1 MFALNHGVERSN
13 NNGGKMRARF
23 LVEWS
28 IRLVAAVLL
37 ISCPAWAQFTAN
49 IQGTVDDPS
58 GAAVPQAK
66 VTLENTV
73 TLVTANTTTDASG
86 LYRFESLAP
95 STYQITVNATGF
107 APAESDVTLLTDQTL
122 TVNVSLKVGTATSSV
137 VVTAETPIVNT
148 SETRDQQT
156 VATQELSSVPLE
168 GRNMLS
174 LSTEAPGVSGLGVA
188 SGPGTNG
195 GTPGTSADNFSTEE
209 AVDLS
214 AKGQGT
220 VSNLWVIDGL
230 DVTSGIRQGVLN
242 LTPNPDFVE
251 EASNQVNVY
260 NAAYGNASGIQ
271 FAMTTKSGT
280 DQYHFLLSDYFN
292 NQDMY
297 ARYSLPGSDH
307 AYNPFHGNNMSF
319 SVGGPVIPHKRFF
332 FFFGVE
338 PLRES
343 YSTGSS
349 NFNYV
354 APQFI
359 AWAKTNY
366 PNTLG
371 TQVLENYPVSPAVAF
386 SSVALTA
393 GADTHLESG
402 CGIGSTAPA
411 DIPCSTPMVDTGV
424 FNSTDFRNGT
434 QYFVRFD
441 KYFDK
446 DRIYGSFFRT
456 LLSSGGP
463 AQIPAFP
470 ATNNYWER
478 AIQVGWTHT
487 FSPTMLNE
495 ASFGTNRVQGILD
508 SSGTFTVP
516 IINTSEVGGYGSG
529 FAQGDFIQHDY
540 HWRDVLTK
548 VAGAHVLTVGY
559 EGWYGDDEE
568 PFQGPWST
576 PALGFN
582 SLTDLVR
589 DAPQSENH
597 LYYSP
602 QTGLVQLWDWDAASS
617 TYGFFANDVWKVRKN
632 LTLTVGFRFDN
643 EGNPYALNSYTVF
656 GNFILGPGST
666 FNQQIASGSTQ
677 ASHYAL
683 NHAPKTYN
691 PRLGFAWDVT
701 GSGSWLLRGGFGM
714 FSNALTS
721 ANIQEEYRG
730 DTPGTLQP
738 TFEAGTS
745 TPPIFSLGTG
755 STPPFG
761 FVTPSMVGGPLCP
774 AAPCLDSQGGLVGA
788 NLGIG
793 GIDPNITSPTSY
805 QWSATL
811 EHKITDHF
819 VASLFYSGSHD
830 TDIAAGGDG
839 AGGVSYGTQINFVPG
854 SEVGKGVGA
863 FPGTYNS
870 SFGSIFYTQD
880 NRYSNYEGITVDLR
894 ARAKHGFFD
903 VSYTR
908 SSSKDDAGNYAS
920 SPENPSIWYGP
931 SPWDVPNRISA
942 SFTYTLVGLN
952 HGQGAIGKL
961 TGGWG
966 ISGVSYYQTGYPF
979 TVFAGNSFNGGA
991 YVAGSNA
998 FLNATGDYNADGDN
1012 NDVPNVTNYT
1022 ENFSHT
1028 NDFTQGNISHGV
1040 NPGVLSLSQFTVPTL
1055 GSEGNEKTNLF
1066 RQPSLTQTDV
1076 SFYKDNK
1083 ITERL
1088 DFQFRFDFFNIFNDT
1103 NFTNIQNNV
1112 NASNFGE
1119 VQSQNL
1125 PRWWT
1130 VGGKLSF

>member
-1 MFALNHGVERSN
+1 M
-13 NNGGKMRARF
+13 GGKMRPKF

-28 IRLVAAVLL
+28 IRLAAVVLL
-37 ISCPAWAQFTAN
+37 FSGSAWAQYTAN
-49 IQGTVDDPS
+49 IQGTVTDPS

-73 TLVTANTTTDASG
+73 TQVEENSTTDATG
-86 LYRFESLAP
+86 FYRFLSVAP
-95 STYQITVNATGF
+95 STYEITITSAGF
-107 APAESDVTLLTDQTL
+107 STEQRTVTLTTDQNL
-122 TVNVSLKVGTATSSV
+122 TVDFGLKVGTATTAV
-137 VVTAETPIVNT
+137 VVTTETPIVNT

-156 VATQELSSVPLE
+156 IATQELSQVPLE

-174 LSTEAPGVSGLGVA
+174 LATEAPGVSGLGVA

-195 GTPGTSADNFSTEE
+195 GTPGSSADNFSTEE
-209 AVDLS
+209 GVDVS

-230 DVTSGIRQGVLN
+230 NVTSGIRQGVLN

-251 EASNQVNVY
+251 ESTNQVNVY
-260 NAAYGNASGIQ
+260 SSAYGNASGIQ
-271 FAMTTKSGT
+271 FAMTTKSGG
-280 DQYHFLLSDYFN
+280 DQFHFLISDYFN
-292 NQDMY
+292 NQDMW

-307 AYNPFHGNNMSF
+307 AYSPFHGNNMSF

-338 PLRES
+338 PLREAT
-343 YSTGSS
+343 STGTAS
-349 NFNYV
+349 FTYV
-354 APQFI
+354 DPAFI
-359 AWAKTNY
+359 TWAEGAY
-366 PNTLG
+366 PNNLG
-371 TQVLENYPVSPAVAF
+371 TQVLKNYPVSSAVEF
-386 SSVALTA
+386 NRVSLTA
-393 GADTHLESG
+393 AQDTHLADG
-402 CGIGSTAPA
+402 CGPTAVLDA
-411 DIPCSTPMVDTGV
+411 DIPCATNMLDSGV
-424 FNSTDFRNGT
+424 FNSTNFRNGT
-434 QYFVRFD
+434 QYFLRFD

-456 LLSSGGP
+456 LLATGGLAP
-463 AQIPAFP
+463 IPAFP
-470 ATNNYWER
+470 ADDNYFQR
-478 AIQVGWTHT
+478 ALQIGWTHT
-487 FSPTMLNE
+487 FNPTMLNE
-495 ASFGTNRVQGILD
+495 ASFGVNRVQGIED
-508 SSGTFTVP
+508 QTGTFTVP
-516 IINTSEVGGYGSG
+516 IIGTPEVGGYGSG
-529 FAQGDFIQHDY
+529 FAQGNFIQHDY

-548 VAGAHVLTVGY
+548 VSGAHVFSVGY

-576 PALGFN
+576 PAINFN
-582 SLTDLVR
+582 SLLDLVQ

-602 QTGLVQLWDWDAASS
+602 QTGNVQLWDWDAASS
-617 TYGFFANDVWKVRKN
+617 NYGFFANDVWKARKN
-632 LTLTVGFRFDN
+632 LTVTLGFRFDN
-643 EGNPYALNSYTVF
+643 EGDPYALNSYTVF
-656 GNFILGPGST
+656 GNFMLGPGST
-666 FNQQIASGSTQ
+666 FDQQIASGSTQ
-677 ASHYAL
+677 ASHFAL

-691 PRLGFAWDVT
+691 PRVGFAWDLT
-701 GSGSWLLRGGFGM
+701 GSGNWLLRGGFGM

-721 ANIQEEYRG
+721 ANIQEEFRG

-738 TFEAGTS
+738 TFEAGSS

-755 STPPFG
+755 SKPPFG
-761 FVTPSMVGGPLCP
+761 FVTPSLVGGPLCP

-805 QWSATL
+805 QWSGTL
-811 EHKITDHF
+811 EHKISDHF
-819 VASLFYSGSHD
+819 VASVFYSGSHD
-830 TDIAAGGDG
+830 THIAAGGDA

-854 SEVGKGVGA
+854 SEEGKSVGA

-880 NRYSNYEGITVDLR
+880 NRYSNYEGVTVDLR
-894 ARAKHGFFD
+894 ARARHGFFD

-942 SFTYTLVGLN
+942 SFTYTIVGLH
-952 HGQGAIGKL
+952 HGEGAVGKV

-1022 ENFSHT
+1022 ESVSHAR
-1028 NDFTQGNISHGV
+1028 DFTQGSLSGTA
-1040 NPGVLSLSQFTVPTL
+1040 PGVFSLSQFTVPTL
-1055 GSEGNEKTNLF
+1055 GTEGNEKINGF
-1066 RQPSLTQTDV
+1066 REPSVTQTDV
-1076 SFYKDNK
+1076 SIYKDNY

-1088 DFQFRFDFFNIFNDT
+1088 NFQFRFDIFNVFNNT
-1103 NFTNIQNNV
+1103 NFTNISNNV

-1119 VQSQNL
+1119 ATGQNL

-1130 VGGKLSF
+1130 IGGKLTF

>member
-1 MFALNHGVERSN
+1 
-13 NNGGKMRARF
+13 MRARF
-23 LVEWS
+23 FVGRFAWLLVGV
-28 IRLVAAVLL
+28 LFVAGSAR
-37 ISCPAWAQFTAN
+37 AQFTAN
-49 IQGTVDDPS
+49 IQGTVADPT
-58 GAAVPQAK
+58 GASVAQAK
-66 VTLENTV
+66 VTLLNTATQV
-73 TLVTANTTTDASG
+73 SQGTTTDDSG
-86 LYRFESLAP
+86 LYRFLSVAP
-95 STYQITVNATGF
+95 GPYQISVAAAGFETAQRTVT
-107 APAESDVTLLTDQTL
+107 VTTDQDLNVPFAL
-122 TVNVSLKVGTATSSV
+122 TVGAATTSV
-137 VVTAETPIVNT
+137 VVTTESPILST
-148 SETRDQQT
+148 TDTRDQQT

-168 GRNMLS
+168 GRNLLS

-195 GTPGTSADNFSTEE
+195 GTPGSSADNFSTEE
-209 AVDLS
+209 GVDVS

-251 EASNQVNVY
+251 EATNQVNIY
-260 NAAYGNASGIQ
+260 SAAYGNASGIQ
-271 FAMTTKSGT
+271 FAMTTKSGA
-280 DQYHFLLSDYFN
+280 DQFHFLISDYFN
-292 NQDMY
+292 NQDMW
-297 ARYSLPGSDH
+297 ARYSLPGADH
-307 AYNPFHGNNMSF
+307 AYSPFHGNNMSF

-343 YSTGSS
+343 TSTGAAS
-349 NFNYV
+349 FNYV
-354 APQFI
+354 DPAFI
-359 AWAKTNY
+359 AFAKANY
-366 PNTLG
+366 PNNLG
-371 TQVLENYPVSPAVAF
+371 TQVLENYPVSSAVVF
-386 SSVALTA
+386 NRVSLTA
-393 GADTHLESG
+393 AQDTHLADG
-402 CGIGSTAPA
+402 CGPTATEDA
-411 DIPCSTPMVDTGV
+411 DIPCATPIIDTGI
-424 FNSTDFRNGT
+424 FNNTNFRNGT
-434 QYFVRFD
+434 QYFLRFD

-456 LLSSGGP
+456 LLATGGP
-463 AQIPAFP
+463 AAIPAFS
-470 ATNNYWER
+470 ADDNYFQR

-487 FSPTMLNE
+487 FNPTLLNE
-495 ASFGTNRVQGILD
+495 ASFGVNRVQGIED
-508 SSGTFTVP
+508 QTGTFTVP
-516 IINTSEVGGYGSG
+516 IISTPEVGGYGSG
-529 FAQGDFIQHDY
+529 FAQGNFIQHDY

-548 VAGAHVLTVGY
+548 VAGAHVFTVGY

-576 PALGFN
+576 PAIGFN
-582 SLTDLVR
+582 SLLDLVQ

-602 QTGLVQLWDWDAASS
+602 QTGNVELWDWDAASS
-617 TYGFFANDVWKVRKN
+617 TYGFFANDTWKARKN
-632 LTLTVGFRFDN
+632 LTLTLGFRFDN
-643 EGNPYALNSYTVF
+643 QGNPYALNAFTVF
-656 GNFILGPGST
+656 GNFMFGPGST
-666 FNQQIASGSTQ
+666 FDQQIASGSTE

-683 NHAPKTYN
+683 SHSPKAYN
-691 PRLGFAWDVT
+691 PRAGFAWDLT
-701 GSGSWLLRGGFGM
+701 GSGNWVLRGGFGM
-714 FSNALTS
+714 FSNALTA
-721 ANIQEEYRG
+721 ANIQEEFRG

-745 TPPIFSLGTG
+745 TPPIFDLGTG
-755 STPPFG
+755 SKPPFG
-761 FVTPSMVGGPLCP
+761 FVTPSLVGGPLCP

-793 GIDPNITSPTSY
+793 GIDPNIVSPTSY

-811 EHKITDHF
+811 EHKISNHF
-819 VASLFYSGSHD
+819 AASVFYSGSHD
-830 TDIAAGGDG
+830 VHIAAGGDA

-854 SEVGKGVGA
+854 SEEGKSVGA

-880 NRYSNYEGITVDLR
+880 NRYSNYEGFTADLR
-894 ARAKHGFFD
+894 GRAKNGFFD

-931 SPWDVPNRISA
+931 SPWDVPNRLSV
-942 SFTYTLVGLN
+942 SFAYTLTGLK
-952 HGQGAIGKL
+952 HGQGVVGKV

-966 ISGVSYYQTGYPF
+966 LSGASYYQTGYPF

-1012 NDVPNVTNYT
+1012 NDVPNVASYAESTSRSVY
-1022 ENFSHT
+1022 
-1028 NDFTQGNISHGV
+1028 FTQGALSGT
-1040 NPGVLSLSQFTVPTL
+1040 NPGVFSLSQFTVPTL
-1055 GSEGNEKTNLF
+1055 GTEGNEKINGF
-1066 RQPSLTQTDV
+1066 REPSVTQTDV
-1076 SFYKDNK
+1076 SIFKNNY

-1088 DFQFRFDFFNIFNDT
+1088 DFQFRFDIFNVFNNT
-1103 NFTNIQNNV
+1103 NFTNISANV

-1119 VQSQNL
+1119 ATGQNL

-1130 VGGKLSF
+1130 VGGKLTF

>member
-1 MFALNHGVERSN
+1 MFTLNHGVERSN
-13 NNGGKMRARF
+13 INGGKMRVRF

-73 TLVTANTTTDASG
+73 TLVTANTSTDASG

-95 STYQITVNATGF
+95 STYQITVNAPGF
-107 APAESDVTLLTDQTL
+107 APSESDVTLLTDQTL
-122 TVNVSLKVGTATSSV
+122 TVNVALKVGTATSSV
-137 VVTAETPIVNT
+137 VVTTETPIVNT

-156 VATQELSSVPLE
+156 VVSQELSEVPLE

-195 GTPGTSADNFSTEE
+195 GTPGSSADNFSTEE
-209 AVDLS
+209 GVDVS

-251 EASNQVNVY
+251 EAANQVNVY
-260 NAAYGNASGIQ
+260 SAAYGNASGIQ

-280 DQYHFLLSDYFN
+280 DSYHFLASDYFN
-292 NQDMY
+292 NQDMW

-307 AYNPFHGNNMSF
+307 AYSPFHGNNMSF

-338 PLRES
+338 PLRS
-343 YSTGSS
+343 STSTGTASL
-349 NFNYV
+349 NFV
-354 APQFI
+354 DPAFI
-359 AWAKTNY
+359 TWAEGAY
-366 PNTLG
+366 PNNLG
-371 TQVLENYPVSPAVAF
+371 TQVLKNFPESG
-386 SSVALTA
+386 SVVFNRVLTTA
-393 GADTHLESG
+393 ATDTHLADG
-402 CGIGSTAPA
+402 CGPTATLDD
-411 DIPCSTPMVDTGV
+411 DIPCSTNMVDTGI
-424 FNSTDFRNGT
+424 FNNTNFRNGT
-434 QYFVRFD
+434 QYFLRFD

-456 LLSSGGP
+456 LLATGGP
-463 AQIPAFP
+463 AANPAFP
-470 ATNNYWER
+470 ADDNYFQR

-487 FSPTMLNE
+487 FNPTMLNE
-495 ASFGTNRVQGILD
+495 ASFGVNRVQGIED
-508 SSGTFTVP
+508 QTGTFTVP
-516 IINTSEVGGYGSG
+516 IINTGEVGGYGSG
-529 FAQGDFIQHDY
+529 FAQGNFIQHDY

-548 VAGAHVLTVGY
+548 VAGAHVLSVGY

-576 PALGFN
+576 PALFFP
-582 SLTDLVR
+582 SLVSLVQ
-589 DAPQSENH
+589 DAPANENH

-602 QTGLVQLWDWDAASS
+602 QTGNVQLWDWDAASS
-617 TYGFFANDVWKVRKN
+617 NYGFFANDVWKVRKN
-632 LTLTVGFRFDN
+632 LTLTIGFRFDN

-656 GNFILGPGST
+656 GNLQLGPGST
-666 FNQQIASGSTQ
+666 FDQQVASGSAQ
-677 ASHYAL
+677 PSHYAL

-701 GSGSWLLRGGFGM
+701 GSGNWLLRGGFGM

-721 ANIQEEYRG
+721 ANIQEEFRG

-738 TFEAGTS
+738 TFVSGTS

-761 FVTPSMVGGPLCP
+761 FVTPSLVGGPLCP
-774 AAPCLDSQGGLVGA
+774 SAPCLDSQGGLVGA

-805 QWSATL
+805 QWSVTL
-811 EHKITDHF
+811 EHKINDHF
-819 VASLFYSGSHD
+819 VASFFYSGSHD
-830 TDIAAGGDG
+830 TDIAAGGDA

-854 SEVGKGVGA
+854 SLESKPEFA
-863 FPGTYNS
+863 FPGTYNP

-920 SPENPSIWYGP
+920 SPEDPGIWYGP

-942 SFTYTLVGLN
+942 TLNYQLVGLN
-952 HGQGAIGKL
+952 HGEGAVGKL

-966 ISGVSYYQTGYPF
+966 ITGVTYYQTGYPF
-979 TVFAGNSFNGGA
+979 TVFAGSVFNPGA

-998 FLNATGDYNADGDN
+998 FLNATGDYNADGDD
-1012 NDVPNVTNYT
+1012 NDVPNVTSYT
-1022 ENFSHT
+1022 ESVSHSR
-1028 NDFTQGNISHGV
+1028 DFTQGNIGGGV
-1040 NPGVLSLSQFTVPTL
+1040 NPGIFSLSQFTVPTM
-1055 GSEGNEKTNLF
+1055 GTEGNEKINGF

-1076 SFYKDNK
+1076 AVYKDNY

-1088 DFQFRFDFFNIFNDT
+1088 NFQIRFDFFNVFNNT
-1103 NFTNIQNNV
+1103 NFTGISNNV
-1112 NASNFGE
+1112 NAGNFGE
-1119 VQSQNL
+1119 VTAQNL

-1130 VGGKLSF
+1130 VGGKFTF

>member
-1 MFALNHGVERSN
+1 
-13 NNGGKMRARF
+13 MRARF
-23 LVEWS
+23 FVGRFAWLLVGV
-28 IRLVAAVLL
+28 LFVAGSAR
-37 ISCPAWAQFTAN
+37 AQFTAN
-49 IQGTVDDPS
+49 IQGTVADPT
-58 GAAVPQAK
+58 GASVAQAK
-66 VTLENTV
+66 VTLLNTATQV
-73 TLVTANTTTDASG
+73 SQGTTTDDSG
-86 LYRFESLAP
+86 LYRFLSVAP
-95 STYQITVNATGF
+95 GPYQISVAAAGFETAQRTVT
-107 APAESDVTLLTDQTL
+107 VTTDQDLNVPFAL
-122 TVNVSLKVGTATSSV
+122 TVGAATTSV
-137 VVTAETPIVNT
+137 VVTTESPILST
-148 SETRDQQT
+148 TDTRDQQT

-168 GRNMLS
+168 GRNLLS

-195 GTPGTSADNFSTEE
+195 GTPGSSADNFSTEE
-209 AVDLS
+209 GVDVS

-251 EASNQVNVY
+251 EATNQVNIY
-260 NAAYGNASGIQ
+260 SAAYGNASGIQ
-271 FAMTTKSGT
+271 FAMTTKSGA
-280 DQYHFLLSDYFN
+280 DQFHFLISDYFN
-292 NQDMY
+292 NQDMW
-297 ARYSLPGSDH
+297 ARYSLPGADH
-307 AYNPFHGNNMSF
+307 AYSPFHGNNMSF

-343 YSTGSS
+343 TSTGAAS
-349 NFNYV
+349 FNYV
-354 APQFI
+354 DPAFI
-359 AWAKTNY
+359 AFAKANY
-366 PNTLG
+366 PNNLG
-371 TQVLENYPVSPAVAF
+371 TQVLENYPVSSAVVF
-386 SSVALTA
+386 NRVSLTA
-393 GADTHLESG
+393 AQDTHLADG
-402 CGIGSTAPA
+402 CGPTATEDA
-411 DIPCSTPMVDTGV
+411 DIPCATPIIDTGI
-424 FNSTDFRNGT
+424 FNNTNFRNGT
-434 QYFVRFD
+434 QYFLRFD

-456 LLSSGGP
+456 LLATGGP
-463 AQIPAFP
+463 AAIPAFP
-470 ATNNYWER
+470 ADDNYFQR

-487 FSPTMLNE
+487 FNPTLLNE
-495 ASFGTNRVQGILD
+495 ASFGVNRVQGIED
-508 SSGTFTVP
+508 QTGTFTVP
-516 IINTSEVGGYGSG
+516 IISTPEVGGYGSG
-529 FAQGDFIQHDY
+529 FAQGNFIQHDY

-548 VAGAHVLTVGY
+548 VAGAHVFTVGY

-576 PALGFN
+576 PAIGFN
-582 SLTDLVR
+582 SLLDLVQ

-602 QTGLVQLWDWDAASS
+602 QTGNVELWDWDAASS
-617 TYGFFANDVWKVRKN
+617 TYGFFANDTWKARKN
-632 LTLTVGFRFDN
+632 LTLTLGFRFDN
-643 EGNPYALNSYTVF
+643 QGNPYALNAFTVF
-656 GNFILGPGST
+656 GNFMFGPGST
-666 FNQQIASGSTQ
+666 FDQQIASGSTE

-683 NHAPKTYN
+683 SHSPKAYN
-691 PRLGFAWDVT
+691 PRAGFAWDLT
-701 GSGSWLLRGGFGM
+701 GSGNWVLRGGFGM
-714 FSNALTS
+714 FSNALTA
-721 ANIQEEYRG
+721 ANIQEEFRG

-745 TPPIFSLGTG
+745 TPPIFDLGTG
-755 STPPFG
+755 SKPPFG
-761 FVTPSMVGGPLCP
+761 FVTPSLVGGPLCP

-793 GIDPNITSPTSY
+793 GIDPNIVSPTSY

-811 EHKITDHF
+811 EHKISNHF
-819 VASLFYSGSHD
+819 AASVFYSGSHD
-830 TDIAAGGDG
+830 VHIAAGGDA

-854 SEVGKGVGA
+854 SEEGKSVGA

-880 NRYSNYEGITVDLR
+880 NRYSNYEGFTADLR
-894 ARAKHGFFD
+894 GRAKNGFFD

-931 SPWDVPNRISA
+931 SPWDVPNRLSV
-942 SFTYTLVGLN
+942 SFAYTLTGLK
-952 HGQGAIGKL
+952 HGQGVVGKV

-966 ISGVSYYQTGYPF
+966 LSGASYYQTGYPF

-1012 NDVPNVTNYT
+1012 NDVPNVASYAESTSRSVY
-1022 ENFSHT
+1022 
-1028 NDFTQGNISHGV
+1028 FTQGALSGT
-1040 NPGVLSLSQFTVPTL
+1040 NPGVFSLSQFTVPTL
-1055 GSEGNEKTNLF
+1055 GTEGNEKINGF
-1066 RQPSLTQTDV
+1066 REPSVTQTDV
-1076 SFYKDNK
+1076 SIFKNNY

-1088 DFQFRFDFFNIFNDT
+1088 DFQFRFDIFNVFNNT
-1103 NFTNIQNNV
+1103 NFTNISANV

-1119 VQSQNL
+1119 ATGQNL

-1130 VGGKLSF
+1130 VGGKLTF